1 MTKQKLAHTHSQL
14 YFVTSSDS
22 DISGPKLKKKRK
34 KKMNTDLSR
43 FIQEMLDYL
52 EWSLIA

>member
-34 KKMNTDLSR
+34 KKDEHR
-43 FIQEMLDYL
+43 FE
-52 EWSLIA
+52 SLYSGNA